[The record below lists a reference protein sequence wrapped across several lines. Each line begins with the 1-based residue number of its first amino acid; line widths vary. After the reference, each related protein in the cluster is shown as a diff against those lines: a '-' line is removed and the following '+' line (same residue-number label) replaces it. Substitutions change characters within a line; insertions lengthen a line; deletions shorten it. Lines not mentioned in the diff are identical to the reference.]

1 MQPSL
6 TLHPALPGF
15 CPVTDAVEV
24 LASTGGVEERGAIY
38 TRAEVVDFILDLV
51 GYTTDAPLL
60 SYRLLEPSFGDGDFL
75 LRVVDRL
82 LAAAARTPD
91 GLSPESLGPAIRAVE
106 LHRSTF
112 ARTKAALVGRLLPLG
127 LSDRDATQVVDQ
139 WLRQGD
145 FLLLPL
151 AETFTHV
158 VGNPP
163 YVRQESI
170 PDVLMR
176 EYRLR
181 YKTIYDRAD
190 LYVPFIE
197 RSLDLLQPEGRCGF
211 ICADR
216 WMKNRYGQKLRDK
229 VQGGFALD
237 VYVDMVGTDAFHSE
251 VSAYPAVT
259 VIRRGRPHVTRV
271 AANPTLDRATLAT
284 LAEDLRGESA
294 DGPSGMVR
302 VEDAVSAS
310 GPWVF
315 DAAEEMILARRLQA
329 TFPTL
334 EAAGCKVGIGV
345 ATGADQAFIGVFEDL
360 DVEPSRKL
368 PLAMTK
374 DLVAGRVEWR
384 GLGVV
389 NPFGEDGRLVDL
401 ADYPKLAAHVEA
413 HKSVIAKRHVA
424 EKAPHNWYRTID
436 RIYPEL
442 AARAKLLVPDI
453 RGESAFVYEP
463 GQLYPHHN
471 LYYIVSDTWN
481 LHALRA
487 VLQAGIAK
495 LFVSLYSTK
504 MRGGYLRFQA
514 QNLRRIHLP
523 CWDQVPEHTRAVLVD
538 EGREPQVSPAAL
550 DAVAEIY
557 GLSPDELTILR
568 TFS

>member
-82 LAAAARTPD
+82 LVVAVRTPG
-91 GLSPESLGPAIRAVE
+91 GLVPENLGPAIRAVE
-106 LHRSTF
+106 LHHSTF
-112 ARTKAALVGRLLPLG
+112 AQTRTALIERLLRCG
-127 LSDRDATQVVDQ
+127 LSDGDAAQVVDQ

-163 YVRQESI
+163 YVRQESV

-197 RSLDLLQPEGRCGF
+197 RSLDLLELEGRCGF

-229 VQGGFALD
+229 VQSGFALD

-259 VIRRGRPHVTRV
+259 VIRRGRPHVTRA

-284 LAEDLRGESA
+284 LARDLRGESA

-329 TFPTL
+329 TFPAL

-345 ATGADQAFIGVFEDL
+345 ATGADQAFIGLFEEL

-401 ADYPKLAAHVEA
+401 ADYPKFAAHIQA
-413 HKSVIAKRHVA
+413 RKSVIAKRHVA

-436 RIYPEL
+436 RIYPEI
-442 AARAKLLVPDI
+442 AAREKLLVPDI

-523 CWDQVPEHTRAVLVD
+523 RWDQVPEHARAVLVR
-538 EGREPQVSPAAL
+538 EGREAQVSPSAL
-550 DAVAEIY
+550 YAVAEIY

-568 TFS
+568 TFA